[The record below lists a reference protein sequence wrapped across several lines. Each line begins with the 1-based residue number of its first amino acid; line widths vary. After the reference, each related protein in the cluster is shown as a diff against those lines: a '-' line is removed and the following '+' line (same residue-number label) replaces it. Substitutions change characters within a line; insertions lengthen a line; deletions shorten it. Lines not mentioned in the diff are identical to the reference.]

1 MVKETEGKGRTKPR
15 NSMAAKKTNEEAN
28 REGAYHHDQETERID
43 SRGDVAGGLY
53 GPRILP
59 TAVDHDD
66 DYHYLS
72 ARNSAS
78 DGWDVS
84 VNVFVKASHRGRSD

>member
-1 MVKETEGKGRTKPR
+1 MVKEAEGTGRAKPQ
-15 NSMAAKKTNEEAN
+15 NSMEAKKTNEEPN
-28 REGAYHHDQETERID
+28 REGAYHHDQKTECVD
-43 SRGDVAGGLY
+43 SRDDVAGGLY
-53 GPRILP
+53 TPRILP

-84 VNVFVKASHRGRSD
+84 VNVL